1 MLKRKI
7 ITALVVLISLTVSSQ
22 TITEEGQWM
31 GLKNSKGKIILEN
44 KYKEVVNYRTFC
56 RYTDVYSYAMNGK
69 HGIICH
75 PDSSGYTDSG
85 LIYDSVYYKHNC
97 IMIMKDG
104 KYTIVYELRE
114 NIFRCGTPRYDSII
128 PMFTDYNPENSAGIK
143 HYYTYQLRELNVK
156 IGSLWAIADYHSDSL
171 LAAPRWKHP
180 FTMEDGV
187 WTDRIVRDSNLA
199 VIILPRTG
207 TEVKTTWMFEAVFD
221 AQKSFIAVY
230 SKYYEDSP
238 QLRLQIW
245 DTRTGQ
251 RTVGYDTYASLVD
264 ISYCGGTTLL
274 IKEEFR
280 EAIEWKTKDET
291 KYTFVNFTSGY
302 VLYTHTCVKEE
313 NLRWD
318 NEKNIISVYS
328 RKHYNAYTEK
338 FETSF
343 SAL

>member
-7 ITALVVLISLTVSSQ
+7 ITAFTVLISLAVSSQ
-22 TITEEGQWM
+22 TITEEGEWM

-56 RYTDVYSYAMNGK
+56 RYTDVYSYAINGK

-85 LIYDSVYYKHNC
+85 LIYDS
-97 IMIMKDG
+97 
-104 KYTIVYELRE
+104 
-114 NIFRCGTPRYDSII
+114 II
-128 PMFTDYNPENSAGIK
+128 PMFTDYNPENSPGIK

-156 IGSLWAIADYHSDSL
+156 IGSIWGIADYHSDSL
-171 LAAPRWKHP
+171 LAAPRWKQP

-199 VIILPRTG
+199 VIVLPRTG

-221 AQKSFIAVY
+221 DQKSFMAIY

-264 ISYCGGTTLL
+264 ISFCGGTTLL

-302 VLYTHTCVKEE
+302 VLYMHTCVKEE

-318 NEKNIISVYS
+318 NEKNIISIYS

-338 FETSF
+338 LETSF